1 MDNKRLLVLDTETTG
16 LDIENGDRIIEI
28 GIIEL
33 IDGVKSGNNY
43 HIYLNPNKE
52 IDKSAQNIHG
62 LTNEFLNDK
71 PYFHEIMD
79 EFIEYIQKD
88 TLIIHNASFDKKFLD
103 AELENCGRKKLSNE
117 IIDTLDLARKEFPG
131 QSVNLDALCKKFKI
145 DNSQR
150 KLHGALL
157 DADLLSS
164 VFLKM
169 TTGKQSSLE
178 LQTNKITE
186 EGKTDINKQNI
197 PSKNYQIRKD
207 LIYLPMSE
215 YEEHKEFINKF
226 NSPIWKEIDKK
237 LV

>member
-28 GIIEL
+28 GIVEL

-71 PYFHEIMD
+71 HYFHEIVD
-79 EFIEYIQKD
+79 EFNEYIQKD

-103 AELENCGRKKLSNE
+103 FELQNCGRRKISNE

-178 LQTNKITE
+178 LQTNKIKE
-186 EGKTDINKQNI
+186 EGKTDIKKQNI
-197 PSKNYQIRKD
+197 SSKNYPMRKD

-215 YEEHKEFINKF
+215 YEEHKKFINKF
-226 NSPIWKEIDKK
+226 NSPIWKIIDKN
-237 LV
+237 